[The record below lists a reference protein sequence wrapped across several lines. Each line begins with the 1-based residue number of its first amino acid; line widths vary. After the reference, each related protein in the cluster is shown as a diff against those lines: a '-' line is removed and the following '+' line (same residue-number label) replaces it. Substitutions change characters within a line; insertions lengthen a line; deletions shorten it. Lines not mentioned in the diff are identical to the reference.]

1 MKRKEYFGSLMLL
14 ITAMMWGGS
23 YAVQNILSTSFQTHS
38 VIFLKS
44 VGGIVLLVFCI
55 FARKKIDKKTLRA
68 GFITGLTN
76 CTGLIIQQIGIANT
90 SVSKS
95 SFISGLYVIIVPI
108 FGLFSNKKP
117 KRKFWLAV
125 LIAFIGMYLLCMN
138 GNESLEK
145 GDLYVLVSIIFFAY
159 QIILIDKY
167 GKELDPLAY
176 CAVQQTTSAT
186 VSGSLAMIIEK
197 PQFSN
202 IGNMIFPVLYVMFMS
217 GLVAQ
222 IFQNKYQKLVSF
234 TLASLIMSLESVFG
248 ALGGMIFLHQFLT
261 VKELI
266 GCILMFVAI
275 IIAE

>member
-14 ITAMMWGGS
+14 ISAMMWGGS
-23 YAVQNILSTSFQTHS
+23 YAVQNILSTSFQTYS

-138 GNESLEK
+138 GNESLGK

-176 CAVQQTTSAT
+176 CAVQQITSAT

-222 IFQNKYQKLVSF
+222 IFQNKYQKLVSP